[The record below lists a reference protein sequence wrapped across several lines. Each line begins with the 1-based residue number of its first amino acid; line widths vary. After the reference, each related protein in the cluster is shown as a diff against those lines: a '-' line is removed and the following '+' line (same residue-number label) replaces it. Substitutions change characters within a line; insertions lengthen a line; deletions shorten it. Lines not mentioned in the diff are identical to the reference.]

1 MSFKEKVEEVFAY
14 LPPSLDSVKGKLYEN
29 GKEIGLK
36 TGYEPYIQHIPEV
49 IEESQQVFIK
59 LCVGE
64 GILPDKFLNDKVHRQ
79 GIIGRYLD
87 DSGSAAY
94 KYWYR
99 LMSIDEKY
107 REWEQPYYAINF
119 EKEGKDFHGVCI
131 NTLSPELI
139 TFFRD
144 QKITNILQ
152 NNTN

>member
-1 MSFKEKVEEVFAY
+1 MSFKEKVEELLAY

-49 IEESQQVFIK
+49 IKEVQENFIE
-59 LCVGE
+59 LCVEE
-64 GILPDKFLNDKVHRQ
+64 GILPDKFLKGNVHRQ

-87 DSGSAAY
+87 DSGSGAY
-94 KYWYR
+94 KYWNR
-99 LMSIDEKY
+99 FMCIDEKY

-119 EKEGKDFHGVCI
+119 EKEDKDFDGVCI
-131 NTLSPELI
+131 NTLSLELV

-144 QKITNILQ
+144 QKINQIIK
-152 NNTN
+152 